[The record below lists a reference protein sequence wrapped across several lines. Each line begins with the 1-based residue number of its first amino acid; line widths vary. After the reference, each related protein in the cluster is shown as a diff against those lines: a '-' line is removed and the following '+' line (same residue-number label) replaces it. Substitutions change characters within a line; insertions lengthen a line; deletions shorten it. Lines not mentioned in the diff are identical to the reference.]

1 MLPGQ
6 EAKMR
11 DYVILER
18 PSRRRTSVPAGDAA
32 EADVAGG
39 VENKLSVAALPTAE
53 RARLEQDANF
63 LVAPIMPMKLIEP
76 FEADPAVPVQE
87 AWGLAA
93 VGATTSAFTGQ
104 GVTVAVLDTGIDAAH
119 PAFAGM
125 NLVQEDFSGDG
136 IGDRQGHGTHCAGTV
151 CGQDVGGVRIG
162 VARGVARLLS
172 GKALKDN
179 GSGSSDMI
187 FKAIQ
192 WALGQGAHVMSMSL
206 GFDFPGLVARLIEEG
221 WPADL
226 ATSEALEAY
235 RGNLR
240 MFDELMRLIKQ
251 QGPFG
256 NSALVVAAAGNE
268 SRRDQNAEY
277 RIAKSLPAAA
287 EDVVSVA
294 AAAKGTPKFPIAPF
308 SNSLADITGPG
319 VGILSAWPGGGLK
332 AISGTSMACPHVAG
346 VAALW
351 YDKLLREGDVANP
364 RTVYAHMITS
374 ARDDVFADG
383 FARDDYG
390 LGFVTAP

>member
-1 MLPGQ
+1 
-6 EAKMR
+6 MR
-11 DYVILER
+11 DYVILEK
-18 PSRRRTSVPAGDAA
+18 PARRRGGTTGGAL
-32 EADVAGG
+32 EADA
-39 VENKLSVAALPTAE
+39 VEAVEDKLSVAPLAKAE
-53 RARLEQDANF
+53 RARLEQDPGF
-63 LVAPIMPMKLIEP
+63 LVAPIMPMRLIEP
-76 FEADPAVPVQE
+76 LADDAAAPAQE

-93 VGATTSAFTGQ
+93 VGATISAFTGQ

-125 NLVQEDFSGDG
+125 NVVQEDFSGDG
-136 IGDRQGHGTHCAGTV
+136 IGDRQGHGTHCAGTI

-162 VARGVARLLS
+162 VARGVSKLLS
-172 GKALKDN
+172 GKALKDD
-179 GSGSSDMI
+179 GSGSSGMI

-192 WALGQGAHVMSMSL
+192 WALGQRAQVMSMSL
-206 GFDFPGLVARLIEEG
+206 GFDFPGLVDRLIKDEG

-256 NSALVVAAAGNE
+256 NSALVIAAAGNE
-268 SRRDQNAEY
+268 SRRDENKDY

-294 AAAKGTPKFPIAPF
+294 AAGKGNPKFPIASF

-332 AISGTSMACPHVAG
+332 SISGTSMACPHVAG

-351 YDKLLREGDVANP
+351 YDRLIQAGDVANP
-364 RTVYAHMITS
+364 RTVYAHMITT

-383 FARDDYG
+383 FERDDYG

>member
-1 MLPGQ
+1 
-6 EAKMR
+6 MR

-18 PSRRRTSVPAGDAA
+18 PARRGGDGGLASDAA
-32 EADVAGG
+32 EADAAVA
-39 VENKLSVAALPTAE
+39 VENTLSVAALATAE
-53 RARLEQDANF
+53 RARLEQDAGF

-76 FEADPAVPVQE
+76 FEADPAVAVQE

-125 NLVQEDFSGDG
+125 NVVQEDFSGDG

-162 VARGVARLLS
+162 VARGVSRLLS

-192 WALGQGAHVMSMSL
+192 WALGQGSHVMSMSL
-206 GFDFPGLVARLIEEG
+206 GFDFPGLVARLIDEG

-268 SRRDQNAEY
+268 SRRDENADY

-294 AAAKGTPKFPIAPF
+294 AAGQGNPKFPIASF
-308 SNSLADITGPG
+308 SNSLADLTGPG

-351 YDKLLREGDVANP
+351 YDKLLNSGEVANP
-364 RTVYAHMITS
+364 RTVYANMITT
-374 ARDDVFADG
+374 ARDEVFANG
-383 FARDDYG
+383 FGREDYG

>member
-1 MLPGQ
+1 
-6 EAKMR
+6 MR
-11 DYVILER
+11 DYVILEK
-18 PSRRRTSVPAGDAA
+18 PSRRPAGGAA
-32 EADVAGG
+32 GSVLEADGAES
-39 VENKLSVAALPTAE
+39 VENKLSVTALPNAE
-53 RARLEQDANF
+53 RARLEQDPGF

-76 FEADPAVPVQE
+76 FAADPAAQAQD

-93 VGATTSAFTGQ
+93 VGATTSAFDGR

-125 NLVQEDFSGDG
+125 NVVQEDFSGDG
-136 IGDRQGHGTHCAGTV
+136 IGDRQGHGTHCAGTI

-162 VARGVARLLS
+162 VARGVAKLLS

-192 WALGQGAHVMSMSL
+192 WALRQGANVMSMSL
-206 GFDFPGLVARLIEEG
+206 GFDFPGLVERLVKDEG

-251 QGPFG
+251 QAPFG

-268 SRRDQNAEY
+268 SRRDQNKDY

-294 AAAKGTPKFPIAPF
+294 AAGQGNPKFPIATF

-351 YDKLLREGDVANP
+351 YDKLMRSNDVANP
-364 RTVYAHMITS
+364 RTVFAHMIAT
-374 ARDDVFADG
+374 ARDDVFAAG
-383 FARDDYG
+383 FERDDYG

>member
-1 MLPGQ
+1 
-6 EAKMR
+6 MR
-11 DYVILER
+11 DYVILEK
-18 PSRRRTSVPAGDAA
+18 PSRRRGGGASGGAL
-32 EADVAGG
+32 EADVAEA
-39 VENKLSVAALPTAE
+39 VEDKLSIAALPKAE
-53 RARLEQDANF
+53 RARLEQDPGF

-76 FEADPAVPVQE
+76 FAADAAASVQE

-125 NLVQEDFSGDG
+125 NLVQADFSGDG

-162 VARGVARLLS
+162 VARGVSKLLI

-192 WALGQGAHVMSMSL
+192 WALGQGAQVMSMSL
-206 GFDFPGLVARLIEEG
+206 GFDFPGLVERLIRDEG

-251 QGPFG
+251 QAPFG

-268 SRRDQNAEY
+268 SRRDQNKDY

-294 AAAKGTPKFPIAPF
+294 AAGKGDPKFSIATF

-319 VGILSAWPGGGLK
+319 VNILSAWPGGGLK

-346 VAALW
+346 IAALW
-351 YDKLLREGDVANP
+351 YDKLLQGGDIANP

-374 ARDDVFADG
+374 ARDDVFAAG
-383 FARDDYG
+383 FERDDYG